1 MGKFH
6 TSLITP
12 ASMTDALEHRTNAKI
27 SARLLPL
34 LIACY
39 FAAFSTA

>member
-1 MGKFH
+1 
-6 TSLITP
+6 
-12 ASMTDALEHRTNAKI
+12 MTDVLEHRTIAKI

-39 FAAFSTA
+39 FAAFLDRVNVGFAALT